1 MKTKKI
7 SRNILLTP
15 GPATT
20 TNSVKYSQ
28 IVPDICPREKEFEDI
43 MRQIRQDLVKI
54 VNGDE
59 NYTSILFAGS
69 GTAVMD
75 VCINSVVPPG
85 KKIAIV
91 SNGAYGERMVKIA
104 EAYGINY
111 VEISS
116 PWGEMPDLARIENEI
131 KKDEDIA
138 CLAMVHHETTTGML
152 NPVKQ
157 IGNIAKKHNYTFIVD
172 TISSFAGIPINIK
185 DCEIDFMFST
195 SNKCIQGMPGLAF
208 VICRRNKLER
218 TKNYPRMSFY
228 LNLYQQFDYFERTGQ
243 MRFTPPVQVIYA
255 LRQAIKE
262 FFEEGVIKR
271 WKRYTEN
278 WETLRAGLQEM
289 GFEFLIKPEQ
299 ESRLLTTI
307 LAPKDPKYDFQ
318 EMHDLLY
325 ERGFTIYPGKLLR
338 NETFRIANIGAINQ
352 NDIRDFIKSLKAV
365 LTEMRV
371 NLSTNGGLN

>member
-365 LTEMRV
+365 LTEMSV
-371 NLSTNGGLN
+371 SPKTGQ